1 MAFDPE
7 TITRENI
14 RRLKPYSSARSE
26 FAGEASVFL
35 DANENAFGSPITE
48 DFSRYPDPLQW
59 EIKAKLAVMK
69 NVGHE
74 QIFLGNGSDEVIDLL
89 FRIFCRPG
97 IDNVIILP
105 PTYGMYEVS
114 ASINDVL
121 VKRVAL
127 TEEFVLDIP
136 PIENAI
142 DEKTKLLFVCSP
154 NNPTGNALDRDEIV
168 LLTKSFGGILV
179 VDEAYIDFS
188 AKPSLVSEID
198 SVPNLVVLQTFS
210 KAWGLAGLRVGM
222 AYADASIIALLNKV
236 KPPYN
241 VSAPS
246 QRALLTALGNKAV
259 VERNIVATLTGR
271 SRLIEDLKNLE
282 SVKKVFPSDA
292 NFVLV
297 KTTDA
302 EAIYRSLLDDGVVV
316 RDRSKVELCE
326 GCLRITVGTP
336 IENAALIE
344 SFQKFERLI

>member
-1 MAFDPE
+1 MVFDLDK
-7 TITRENI
+7 ITRENI

-35 DANENAFGSPITE
+35 DANENAFGSPIAE
-48 DFSRYPDPLQW
+48 DFSRYPDPLQRA
-59 EIKAKLAVMK
+59 IKAKLAVMK
-69 NVGHE
+69 SVEPE

-114 ASINDVL
+114 ATINDVL

-127 TEEFVLDIP
+127 TEEFDLDIP
-136 PIENAI
+136 SIKNAI
-142 DEKTKLLFVCSP
+142 DEKTKQLFVCSP
-154 NNPTGNALDRDEIV
+154 NNPTGNALDRDQVIS
-168 LLTKSFGGILV
+168 LAKIFDGILV

-188 AKPSLVSEID
+188 SRPSLMSEID
-198 SVPNLVVLQTFS
+198 NIPNLVVLQTFS

-222 AYADASIIALLNKV
+222 AYARSNIIALLNKV

-241 VSAPS
+241 VNAAS
-246 QRALLTALGNKAV
+246 QRAVLAALENKAV
-259 VERNIVATLTGR
+259 VERNIAAILDERV
-271 SRLIEDLKNLE
+271 RLVESLKKRA
-282 SVKKVFPSDA
+282 STRMVFPSDA

-302 EAIYRSLLDDGVVV
+302 NAAYRFLLDDGIVV
-316 RDRSKVELCE
+316 RNRSSVELCE

-336 IENAALIE
+336 VENAALID
-344 SFQKFERLI
+344 SLRRFEG